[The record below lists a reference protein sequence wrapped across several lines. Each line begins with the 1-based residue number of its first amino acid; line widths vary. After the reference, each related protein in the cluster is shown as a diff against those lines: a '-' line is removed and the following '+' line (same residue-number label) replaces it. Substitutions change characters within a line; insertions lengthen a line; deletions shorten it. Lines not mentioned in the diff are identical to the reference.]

1 MKTRSKFVFPLVI
14 LLMLSLVGVAQA
26 QDEETPACEGDSVEG
41 TVVAVDEDAN
51 EATIDTGDG
60 ELCTVDLGGDYTHPI
75 VALFDAYFGTVD
87 ADDLKDAVENVEGWA
102 VYDEDTETWTWASEG
117 DEGAVPVTV
126 TNVVDE
132 GDGTFTFEATTGDGD
147 PIEMSSD
154 DADTAES
161 LDDGLDTLSVDW
173 ELQTDEDGNVS
184 VVDVGDEVAAYH
196 EEDGLGFG
204 ELTKFYAI
212 AEESQEACEAEA
224 EESSEEPTDEGTDES
239 PGEPADDP
247 PVDEEEPCGVTVE
260 ELVEA
265 YLAGMSM
272 GEIFAE
278 YGKPAML
285 GVGHIRQALGAE
297 GDGSGDGD
305 GDGGNGIC
313 NARSKGGNAYAN
325 GKDVDC

>member
-1 MKTRSKFVFPLVI
+1 MKTKSKFVIPLVF
-14 LLMLSLVGVAQA
+14 LLMLSLAGVAQA
-26 QDEETPACEGDSVEG
+26 LEESNPPCEGDSVEG

-51 EATIDTGDG
+51 EATIDMGDG
-60 ELCTVDLGGDYTHPI
+60 ELCTVDLGGDYSHPI

-87 ADDLKDAVENVEGWA
+87 ADDLNEAVENVAGWA
-102 VYDEDTETWTWASEG
+102 VYDEDTKTWSWASEG

-132 GDGTFTFEATTGDGD
+132 GDGTFTFEATTEDGD
-147 PIEMSSD
+147 PIEMSND
-154 DADTAES
+154 DSELAES
-161 LDDGLDTLSVDW
+161 LDDSVDALSVDW
-173 ELQTDEDGNVS
+173 ELQTDSDGNVS

-212 AEESQEACEAEA
+212 AEESQEACEAE
-224 EESSEEPTDEGTDES
+224 ESSEEPTDD
-239 PGEPADDP
+239 PAEDP
-247 PVDEEEPCGVTVE
+247 PAEEELCGVTVE

-272 GEIFAE
+272 GDIFAE

-285 GVGHIRQALGAE
+285 GVGHIRQALSA
-297 GDGSGDGD
+297 DGYWSGDGD

-313 NARSKGGNAYAN
+313 NARSKGGNAYAT
-325 GKDVDC
+325 GKNVDC